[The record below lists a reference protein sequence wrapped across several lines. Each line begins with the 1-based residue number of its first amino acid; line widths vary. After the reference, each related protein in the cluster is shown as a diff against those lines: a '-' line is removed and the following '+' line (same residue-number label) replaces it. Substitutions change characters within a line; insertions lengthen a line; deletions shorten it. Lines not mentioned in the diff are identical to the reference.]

1 MRFDIRYLI
10 CVVSCALLS
19 GCGKPVDPLP
29 AGGFSAQA
37 TLSTNTILV
46 GDPVALTLT
55 ARHPAGSTV
64 SFPNIASRLREQ
76 SSDAGN
82 GKEVTVRGRAS
93 ASKKLTKT
101 ILESEEIYQL
111 SSFRIGDWPLATN
124 PVVCTFSGGEQK
136 TQDLSGLVLHVQSS
150 LNATN
155 ATKLSDIKDIVKPP
169 SQLARKLWVPLAVAL
184 LALIASLATL
194 LFLRKRKTVQPS
206 SVPPQPPHIIAK
218 QALDVLRRKQWSPE
232 PFFTELSLILRTYLE
247 NRFCLNAPESTTE
260 ELTRSMTAD
269 NRLAIKEQQTLHN
282 FLTQADLVKFARADA
297 QQDVM
302 QNAFDTVDRFI
313 EQTKQ
318 DAGLPQESTENS
330 KRENI

>member
-1 MRFDIRYLI
+1 MRFNIRHLI
-10 CVVSCALLS
+10 CAVSCAVLS
-19 GCGKPVDPLP
+19 GCEKPVDPLP

-46 GDPVALTLT
+46 GDPVTLTLI

-64 SFPNIASRLREQ
+64 SFPNI
-76 SSDAGN
+76 GN
-82 GKEVTVRGRAS
+82 GKEVPVRGRTS
-93 ASKKLTKT
+93 TSQKLTKA

-136 TQDLSGLVLHVQSS
+136 IQNLSGLVLHVQSS

-155 ATKLSDIKDIVKPP
+155 ATSLSDIKDIVKPP
-169 SQLARKLWVPLAVAL
+169 LQIARKLWVTLAIAL
-184 LALIASLATL
+184 LALIAGLATL
-194 LFLRKRKTVQPS
+194 FFLRKQKTAQLS

-247 NRFCLNAPESTTE
+247 NRFSLNAPESTTE
-260 ELTRSMTAD
+260 ELTRSMTAGT
-269 NRLAIKEQQTLHN
+269 RLAIKEQQTLHN